1 MIRVRWELE
10 EAVALMNLYF
20 RYGATLGVPN
30 DELLKLSQIYR
41 NRANILGL
49 NVDDKF
55 RNLSGMKM
63 QARKVCLAQAICF
76 IRHMI
81 FTRTNQ
87 RDFRAFAM
95 IFIKNIKD
103 DKHWL
108 RRRQL

>member
-55 RNLSGMKM
+55 RNEDAAWVYSL
-63 QARKVCLAQAICF
+63 CC
-76 IRHMI
+76 
-81 FTRTNQ
+81 N
-87 RDFRAFAM
+87 
-95 IFIKNIKD
+95 
-103 DKHWL
+103 
-108 RRRQL
+108 RRQGRYVWRKQSVL